1 MINRL
6 STDAEVAE
14 YIGDRF
20 PDEDIIFPTGYPEAF
35 IGISTDGAA
44 IYDKD
49 SMIATLVEADGMTW
63 EEAMEFL
70 EYNVYN
76 THMSDH
82 ITPIYIDRLTEGEIP
97 LTEYPKPFIGIST
110 EGAGVYDRGL
120 IIDML
125 MEEEDMTLEKAE
137 ERMEELEYNTKAHT
151 PYQVDPVYIDLI

>member
-6 STDAEVAE
+6 KTDAEVAE

-35 IGISTDGAA
+35 IGISIDGAA

-82 ITPIYIDRLTEGEIP
+82 ITPIYID
-97 LTEYPKPFIGIST
+97 
-110 EGAGVYDRGL
+110 L
-120 IIDML
+120 I
-125 MEEEDMTLEKAE
+125 
-137 ERMEELEYNTKAHT
+137 
-151 PYQVDPVYIDLI
+151 